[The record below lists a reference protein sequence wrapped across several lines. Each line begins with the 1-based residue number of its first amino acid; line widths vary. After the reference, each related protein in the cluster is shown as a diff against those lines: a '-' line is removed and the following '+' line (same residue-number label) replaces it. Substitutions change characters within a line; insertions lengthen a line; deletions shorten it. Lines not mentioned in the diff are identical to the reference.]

1 MTNAIA
7 DLYVSYHAEL
17 CNYLKRR
24 FGAGVAEAE
33 DVVQQA
39 FASLAAMREPAQVRN
54 PRAYL
59 YRASQNILIEE
70 RRRQSSWR
78 RNVEPALAGDGAV
91 ADEVTPERVLLANE
105 RLEILNR
112 VLGRLP
118 LAQRRSFLSNRLDG
132 LSCAEI
138 ARRDG
143 YSESAVK
150 KHIAQTQ
157 SEIDTAVTN
166 EAGRSGWRFKTTV
179 MSVVTLVCAA
189 VTLLLLRAPVH
200 TERLVTQ
207 VGEVRAV
214 LLPDGSRLTLGGR
227 TEIKVSFTR
236 GSRQVELLDG
246 EVFFKVAHDTRRP
259 FFVSAGS
266 STVRVVGTQFDVR
279 RGSAEVDIGV
289 QQGVVEVATQ
299 PAGTT
304 GVTRMRKVLTA
315 GQGVSAGLRDGGLRD
330 LDAGQVAATA
340 SWRTGRRVYVD
351 TALREIVADM
361 NRYSSV
367 PVSIA
372 DPGIGELRL
381 STSFHATRPQ
391 QVLGSLEI
399 ALSVVVDRADPQH
412 IVLRAAPTGGDGERR
427 Q

>member
-17 CNYLKRR
+17 CSYLRR
-24 FGAGVAEAE
+24 QFGAGPAEAE

-39 FASLAAMREPAQVRN
+39 FASLAAMHEPAAVRN

-70 RRRQSSWR
+70 RRRLSSWR
-78 RNVEPALAGDGAV
+78 RKVEPTLAGDGAA
-91 ADEVTPERVLLANE
+91 ADEITPERVLLANE

-118 LAQRRSFLSNRLDG
+118 LARRRSFLSNRLDG

-150 KHIAQTQ
+150 KHIAQAQ

-166 EAGRSGWRFKTTV
+166 EASPGWRCKATV
-179 MSVVTLVCAA
+179 MSVLALVCTA

-200 TERLVTQ
+200 TERLATQ

-214 LLPDGSRLTLGGR
+214 VLPDGSQLTLGGR
-227 TEIKVSFTR
+227 TEIEVRFAR
-236 GSRQVELLDG
+236 GSRRVELLEG
-246 EVFFKVAHDTRRP
+246 EVFFKVAHDAQRP
-259 FFVSAGS
+259 FFVSAGT
-266 STVRVVGTQFDVR
+266 STVRVVGTEFDVR
-279 RGSAEVDIGV
+279 RGSAQVSIGV

-299 PAGTT
+299 PPGAAQLS
-304 GVTRMRKVLTA
+304 KVLTA
-315 GQGVSAGLRDGGLRD
+315 GQGVSADLRDGGLRD
-330 LDAGQVAATA
+330 LDAGQVAATS

-367 PVSIA
+367 PVLIA
-372 DPGIGELRL
+372 EPRIGELRL
-381 STSFHATRPQ
+381 STSFYATRPL

-399 ALSVVVDRADPQH
+399 ALPVLVDRTDPQH
-412 IVLRAAPTGGDGERR
+412 IVLRARPVDEAGPAGVTR
-427 Q
+427 QE